1 MSKPIR
7 SDYNHKITH
16 DPEPEDAGT
25 IRINARVFRE
35 ADILTYTTLSF
46 PDELI
51 NDECQSKVVLIH
63 LLKEAGM
70 SDYDTA
76 HMMYHFIGYVAE
88 ITSSA
93 SEGYSPGCALEV
105 SLDLLLIDESY
116 IEEAVKVSL
125 EYEIKQ
131 DLEPEDAGTIRVD
144 AMIISEDDILTFTTL
159 SFANEFI
166 INDDPD
172 ECRSKVDLN
181 DFLKE
186 AGISDHSIQL
196 AMYQIDY
203 VAQITSST
211 SNGYSPGCALQVSL
225 DIFLRDD
232 PHIEEAVQV
241 SFDET
246 TNICLGP
253 ASKLVVKS
261 LIRKIYDKI
270 NYTGERC
277 TICLEEFNN
286 GGRLVAL
293 PCGHD
298 FDDECAV
305 KWFETNHVCPLC
317 RYELPCEEEQ

>member
-7 SDYNHKITH
+7 LDYNHKITH

-35 ADILTYTTLSF
+35 ADILTYTTFSF

-63 LLKEAGM
+63 LLKEAGI

-88 ITSSA
+88 ITSSP
-93 SEGYSPGCALEV
+93 SEGYSPGRALEV
-105 SLDLLLIDESY
+105 SLDLLLLNESH

-125 EYEIKQ
+125 HYEIKQ
-131 DLEPEDAGTIRVD
+131 DLEPEDAGTIRVN
-144 AMIISEDDILTFTTL
+144 AMI
-159 SFANEFI
+159 I

-181 DFLKE
+181 NFLKE
-186 AGISDHSIQL
+186 AGISDHSIAL

-203 VAQITSST
+203 VAQITSSA

-225 DIFLRDD
+225 YIFLRDD

-253 ASKLVVKS
+253 ASKLMVKS
-261 LIRKIYDKI
+261 LTRKIYNKI

-317 RYELPCEEEQ
+317 RYELPCEEDQ